1 MTTGEFRSV
10 PIDIIW
16 VNQDERQRSKL
27 DGVDRIAGSVRK
39 RGGFINPPL
48 ITRDYRLICGE
59 QRVEAAKQRGHT
71 AIVCQITD
79 VTDPTELRVL
89 QLEENT
95 VRTNLSWEDEG
106 RTVAKLHK
114 AYCEQAKARG
124 EKWSQDDTALELGMD
139 QPQVSKYLKIA
150 EKIEGVIPRSSTRS
164 LRASP
169 ARL

>member
-59 QRVEAAKQRGHT
+59 QHVEAAKQRGHT

-79 VTDPTELRVL
+79 VTDPMELRVL

-95 VRTNLSWEDEG
+95 VYEPR

-114 AYCEQAKARG
+114 AYCEQAKA
-124 EKWSQDDTALELGMD
+124 
-139 QPQVSKYLKIA
+139 
-150 EKIEGVIPRSSTRS
+150 
-164 LRASP
+164 
-169 ARL
+169 

>member
-27 DGVDRIAGSVRK
+27 DGVDS
-39 RGGFINPPL
+39 GGFINPPL
-48 ITRDYRLICGE
+48 ITRDYRRICGE

-71 AIVCQITD
+71 AIVCQITH

-95 VRTNLSWEDEG
+95 VRTNVVGG
-106 RTVAKLHK
+106 RKAHGREVAQSL
-114 AYCEQAKARG
+114 
-124 EKWSQDDTALELGMD
+124 
-139 QPQVSKYLKIA
+139 
-150 EKIEGVIPRSSTRS
+150 
-164 LRASP
+164 LRASKS
-169 ARL
+169 AWGEMESG